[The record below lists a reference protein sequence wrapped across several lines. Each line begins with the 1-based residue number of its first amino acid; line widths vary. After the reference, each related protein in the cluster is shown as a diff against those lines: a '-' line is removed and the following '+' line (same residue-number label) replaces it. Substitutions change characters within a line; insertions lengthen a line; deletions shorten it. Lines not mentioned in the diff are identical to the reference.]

1 MNENVGVSHE
11 RRASIVGSV
20 LIAVTVLLG
29 LYLLISTLQTRNPF
43 FPAALVLFSLSL
55 FFSFW
60 AFRFMALQAR
70 GVAGEPSLSMYRSLA
85 EYYRESQGFLDT
97 VFENIP
103 DMVFVKDAKDFRYIR
118 FNRAGAEL
126 IGIPTN
132 ELSGKTDYDVFP
144 KGQADAFRAA
154 DREVIE
160 TKRAKDI
167 PEEKLTTITGEIRLL
182 HTKKIPILDAAGNP
196 LYLLGISEDITDKIR
211 LEEKR
216 QQLLEAQAA
225 QREAERSARRY
236 NFLHEAGEVL
246 FSSLNYRDVLPSL
259 AEVLVKHFS
268 DWCCINVV
276 EEEGLK
282 MVAAKGN
289 EAGQGD
295 LEQQNVADSLL
306 GKFLDQEINRVF
318 KTGEPVLYNEIP
330 SVLFERFRSAGCPE
344 NSEHEIHTKT
354 IMFVPVRAYKQ
365 IFGVMTFARVDA
377 NAPYSSID
385 LAVAQEV
392 AKKTAIAIKNA
403 RLYESAQEASRAK
416 SQFLA
421 NMSHEIRT
429 PLGAV
434 IGFAELLLESKSL
447 SDEDRDQVRTII
459 RNGRQLLKLVNE
471 ILDLSRVE
479 SKKTAIEKVQFSV
492 QQLINDVTTL
502 LKIEAESKG
511 LEFQVQC
518 SSTLVPAVISD
529 PTRLRQ
535 ILINVIGNAIK
546 FTERGRVNVEVSSTI
561 DPDNSRMCWLRVRV
575 EDTGIGIRK
584 EDVNRLFQ
592 TFSQAD
598 SSTRKKFGGTG
609 LGLYLAKNLAQALGG
624 DLRLEKSE
632 PGVGSVFVITIHA
645 ELAHDYVRPES
656 EIGEVAPEP
665 AHFKRLKVLVVDD
678 AADNRELI
686 GRFLIKMGHVAEFAE
701 NGVVGVHRALKG
713 DFDVVLM
720 DIQMPEMD
728 GFEALKQLRE
738 KDYRKPVVALTAHA
752 MKGDREICLQ
762 SGFDDYLVKPVN
774 RQALRESLAKYE
786 AQGGAGM
793 EPC

>member
-1 MNENVGVSHE
+1 MNGNAGVTHE
-11 RRASIVGSV
+11 RRVSIVGAA
-20 LIAVTVLLG
+20 LIAVTILLG
-29 LYLLISTLQTRNPF
+29 LYLFLNTIETHNPF
-43 FPAALVLFSLSL
+43 FSVALVLFALS
-55 FFSFW
+55 FFLCFL
-60 AFRFMALQAR
+60 AFRYVSLQSR
-70 GVAGEPSLSMYRSLA
+70 GIAGEPTLSMYRSLA
-85 EYYRESQGFLDT
+85 EYYRESQAFLDT

-118 FNRAGAEL
+118 FNRTGAEL

-132 ELSGKTDYDVFP
+132 EFPGKTDYDVFP
-144 KGQADAFRAA
+144 EEQADSYRAA
-154 DREVIE
+154 DREVIS
-160 TKRAKDI
+160 TKKPKDI
-167 PEEKLTTITGEIRLL
+167 PEEKLTTITGEVRML
-182 HTKKIPILDAAGNP
+182 HTKKIPVLDAAGNP

-216 QQLLEAQAA
+216 RQLLEAQAA
-225 QREAERSARRY
+225 QKEAERSARRY
-236 NFLHEAGEVL
+236 NFLYEAGEVL
-246 FSSLNYRDVLPSL
+246 FSSLNYRDVLPLL
-259 AEVLVKHFS
+259 AEVIVKHFS
-268 DWCCINVV
+268 DWCCIDVV

-289 EAGQGD
+289 EPGQSD
-295 LEQQNVADSLL
+295 LQQRNLADSPF
-306 GKFLDQEINRVF
+306 GKFLDQEITRVF

-330 SVLFERFRSAGCPE
+330 SEFFDRFRAANPE
-344 NSEHEIHTKT
+344 DGSSHKIHTRT
-354 IMFVPVRAYKQ
+354 IMFVPVRAYNQ
-365 IFGVMTFARVDA
+365 IFGVMTFARVNT
-377 NAPYSSID
+377 NAQYSSID
-385 LAVAQEV
+385 LAVGQDL

-447 SDEDRDQVRTII
+447 SEEDREQVRTII

-479 SKKTAIEKVQFSV
+479 SKKTAIEKVQFPV
-492 QQLINDVTTL
+492 QQLINEVTTL
-502 LKIEAESKG
+502 LKIQAESKG
-511 LEFQVQC
+511 LDFQVQC
-518 SSTLVPAVISD
+518 SNDLVPAVISD

-546 FTERGRVNVEVSSTI
+546 FTERGRVNVEVSSSI
-561 DPDNSRMCWLRVRV
+561 DPDNSRMCWLRIRV
-575 EDTGIGIRK
+575 EDTGIGIRP
-584 EDVNRLFQ
+584 EDVGRLFQ

-624 DLRLEKSE
+624 DLILEKSE
-632 PGVGSVFVITIHA
+632 PGVGSVFVITVHA
-645 ELAHDYVRPES
+645 ELAIDYVRPET
-656 EIGEVAPEP
+656 EIGEVVPEP
-665 AHFKRLKVLVVDD
+665 THFRRLKVLVVDD

-686 GRFLIKMGHVAEFAE
+686 GRFLTKMGHIAEFAE
-701 NGVVGVHRALKG
+701 NGVIGVRRALGG

-728 GFEALKQLRE
+728 GFEALKKLRE
-738 KDYRKPVVALTAHA
+738 QGYQKPVVALTAHA
-752 MKGDREICLQ
+752 MKGDRELCLQ

-774 RQALRESLAKYE
+774 RQSLRETLLKHE
-786 AQGGAGM
+786 TEEQGMA
-793 EPC
+793 PC